1 VDIALELEP
10 FRLSLLNNIE
20 NPVARNGIQEVV
32 GLLTHIRANR
42 TQSGS
47 HSWVALQAVDSD
59 DEEEDLA
66 RAVRLV
72 QV

>member
-1 VDIALELEP
+1 VDIAIELEP

-47 HSWVALQAVDSD
+47 DSWVAFQAVDSD

-66 RAVRLV
+66 RAVRVV